1 MRLSQLLLL
10 VLFVV
15 MSAPV
20 WAQPSPYPKGWP
32 YTPIV
37 TPNGRSLAWKMNNG
51 VKEFKLVIEE
61 VEYDMAPG
69 TRVKA
74 WGYNGST
81 PGPTIEVVQGDRV
94 RILAENR
101 LPEETAVHWHG
112 VLLPSGMDGVTGL
125 NQPAIKPGETFVYE
139 FTVDQPPATLMY
151 HSHADEMI
159 QIGLGTMG
167 FLIIHPKDPKFEKV
181 DRDFAIFLNE
191 WDVPPGSYRPNP
203 NEMVD
208 FNLFT
213 FNSRVYPATEP
224 LIAKTGQRVRFR
236 FANVG
241 QELHPIHV
249 HGHQWSMTGT
259 DGGPVPASA
268 RIPDTTVLVN
278 PGQTR
283 DVIIEKVVA
292 GDWAFHCHRRHHPM
306 NAMGHDIPNM
316 TGVSQ
321 DGLEEKIKEL
331 VPGYMAMG
339 ETGMYDHQA
348 HSKHMEMPENTE
360 PMMGGDGPFG
370 PIGMGGM
377 FTVFK
382 VRDNLKGYTDKEA
395 GWFANPPGTVA
406 RRVGQAAQAKPPA
419 GTLYACPM
427 HPEVKSAGPTQ
438 CPKCGMDLEPVTAI
452 YTCPMHPEVTS
463 DKPGSC
469 PKCGM
474 DLVPKKSTN
483 EESPSKGEHH
493 HH

>member
-1 MRLSQLLLL
+1 MMKLRLMALLFAL
-10 VLFVV
+10 
-15 MSAPV
+15 
-20 WAQPSPYPKGWP
+20 WAMPALAQSPYPKDWP
-32 YTPIV
+32 YTPIT
-37 TPNGRSLAWKMNNG
+37 TPNGRSLPWTVKNG

-61 VEYDMAPG
+61 VEYNMAPG

-125 NQPAIKPGETFVYE
+125 NQPPIKPGETFVYE
-139 FTVDQPPATLMY
+139 FTIDQPPATLMY

-167 FLIIHPKDPKFEKV
+167 FLIIHPKDPKFERV

-191 WDVPPGSYRPNP
+191 WDVPPGSSRPDP
-203 NEMVD
+203 NEMLD

-249 HGHQWSMTGT
+249 HGHAWSLTGT
-259 DGGPVPASA
+259 DGGPVPVSA
-268 RIPDTTVLVN
+268 RMPDTTVLVN

-316 TGVSQ
+316 VGVNQ

-339 ETGMYDHQA
+339 ETGMYDHSA
-348 HSKHMEMPENTE
+348 HAKHMELPENTE
-360 PMMGGDGPFG
+360 PMMAGDGPFG
-370 PIGMGGM
+370 PVGMGGM
-377 FTVFK
+377 FTVLK
-382 VRDNLKGYTDKEA
+382 VRDNLKSYSDKEA
-395 GWFANPPGTVA
+395 GWFKNPPGTVA
-406 RRVGQAAQAKPPA
+406 YRVGQAAESKEKPTA
-419 GTLYACPM
+419 TLYACPM
-427 HPEVKSAGPTQ
+427 HPEVKSSQPTE
-438 CPKCGMDLEPVTAI
+438 CPKCGMDLEPVKTI

-463 DKPGSC
+463 DKPGRC

-474 DLVPKKSTN
+474 DLKPKSSSSQ
-483 EESPSKGEHH
+483 ESPGQGEHQH
-493 HH
+493 H

>member
-1 MRLSQLLLL
+1 MKRFVMVLTLWVALLSASQ
-10 VLFVV
+10 
-15 MSAPV
+15 
-20 WAQPSPYPKGWP
+20 AQSPYPKNWP
-32 YTPIV
+32 YTPIT
-37 TPNGRSLAWKMNNG
+37 TPNGRSLPWTVKDG
-51 VKEFKLVIEE
+51 VKEFKLIVEE
-61 VEYDMAPG
+61 VEYNMAPN

-94 RILAENR
+94 RILVENK

-112 VLLPSGMDGVTGL
+112 VLLPSGMDGISGM
-125 NQPAIKPGETFVYE
+125 NQPPIRPGETFLYE

-151 HSHADEMI
+151 HSHADEMT

-167 FLIIHPKDPKFEKV
+167 FLIIHPKDPSFERV

-191 WDVPPGSYRPNP
+191 WDVHPGSSRPNP
-203 NEMVD
+203 NEMTD

-213 FNSRVYPATEP
+213 FNSRVFPATDP

-249 HGHQWSMTGT
+249 HGHQWSLTGT
-259 DGGPVPASA
+259 DGGPVPKTA
-268 RIPDTTVLVN
+268 RQPDTTVLVN

-316 TGVSQ
+316 IGVSQ
-321 DGLEEKIKEL
+321 EGLDDKIQEL
-331 VPGYMAMG
+331 VPGYMPMG
-339 ETGMYDHQA
+339 ETGMYDHSEHA
-348 HSKHMEMPENTE
+348 KHMELPENTE
-360 PMMGGDGPFG
+360 AMMAGTGPFG

-377 FTVFK
+377 FTILK
-382 VRDNLKGYTDKEA
+382 VRDNLKTYSNAEA
-395 GWFANPPGTVA
+395 GWYKNPPGTVA
-406 RRVGQAAQAKPPA
+406 RRVSKAAQETTGSKAE
-419 GTLYACPM
+419 G
-427 HPEVKSAGPTQ
+427 EV
-438 CPKCGMDLEPVTAI
+438 

-463 DKPGSC
+463 DKPGEC

-474 DLVPKKSTN
+474 DLELKKSAPPTSYVCPMHP
-483 EESPSKGEHH
+483 EVTSDKPGECPKCGMDLEAKGSGETENHEHH
-493 HH
+493 